1 MKASDLTE
9 VIAETCN
16 TDTDNYHLT
25 RRFDGWFVV
34 GRNTLGPV
42 SSYDEGR
49 RFIRELEEMSKLR
62 ELSLL
67 NDGSD

>member
-1 MKASDLTE
+1 MKSGDLTE
-9 VIAETCN
+9 ATAETCS

-34 GRNTLGPV
+34 GRNTLCPV
-42 SSYDEGR
+42 NSYEDGR

-62 ELSLL
+62 EMSLL